1 MITPLGNANYAE
13 MVNVELK
20 LNLRFLKISLSKG
33 FTVYNFFYKNEKR
46 RKALEIQCNIY

>member
-33 FTVYNFFYKNEKR
+33 FTDYNFFYKNEKR